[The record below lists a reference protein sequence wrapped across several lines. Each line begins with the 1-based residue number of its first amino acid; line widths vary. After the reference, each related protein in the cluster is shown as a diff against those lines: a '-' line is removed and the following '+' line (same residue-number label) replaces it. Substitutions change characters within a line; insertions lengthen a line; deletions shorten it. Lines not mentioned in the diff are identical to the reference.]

1 MNWDSIRAWAAII
14 LLLDAAFGL
23 WNHER
28 IQALAP
34 KMNIARMAMIEAF
47 AALILVLF
55 GLLL

>member
-1 MNWDSIRAWAAII
+1 MNWDSVRAWAAII

-34 KMNIARMAMIEAF
+34 KINIARLALVEAF
-47 AALILVLF
+47 AALILVLI
-55 GLLL
+55 GVLL